1 MSEGIGEIHAA
12 CNQLAHLGAATVYE
26 ASGREGLIDLPL
38 TQVVPGSSVAGPA
51 RTVLCAPGDNLMVH
65 AGVAS
70 LQPGEVLVLALAEPE
85 PVALIG
91 DLLAT
96 QAKVHGAA
104 AILVCGASRD
114 VEELAAMGLPIW
126 TRFVSMR
133 GATKDGVG
141 ELDVSV
147 EVGGVTVE
155 PGDPIVMDRDG
166 AVVVRQARLAEVLAA
181 SHSRLDRE
189 TAKRIK
195 LQQGAFSY
203 DLDGLRERV
212 EKSSGLERP
221 R

>member
-1 MSEGIGEIHAA
+1 VSAGVEEIRSA

-38 TQVVPGSSVAGPA
+38 VQVVPGSSVAGPA

-70 LQPGEVLVLALAEPE
+70 IRPGEVLVLALAEPE

-114 VEELAAMGLPIW
+114 VDDLAAMGLPIW

-133 GATKDGVG
+133 GATKEGVG
-141 ELDVSV
+141 TLDAPV

-166 AVVVRQARLAEVLAA
+166 AVAIRRSRLSEVLAA
-181 SHSRLDRE
+181 SHARSDRE
-189 TAKRIK
+189 AVKRTK
-195 LQQGAFSY
+195 LQQGALSY